1 MNNNTLLD
9 NSNEE
14 LMMCNVLK
22 KCISDDNFDEIM
34 IATGYWDLPGMVVIL
49 KELST
54 FLSREKVKLRIL
66 IGKEPLV
73 RTYQQK
79 YPQTRDDFPK
89 EYIEKE
95 IQELDL
101 KDEYQAVVELLLNH
115 CLDSE
120 TASKINIR
128 IYGQGEKEE
137 FLHAKCYIFKG
148 IGHALGIIGSSNF
161 TQKGLEGNAELNYI
175 ETDYKCVAFKK
186 DDECPNIK
194 GHISWFEEK
203 WSKSEPWN
211 KIFLEE
217 ILKKSPIGKVVEK
230 KRKEKEQTN
239 DISIELSPYHAY
251 LKLLINQWGDVI
263 DSTWKNNVESFIPD
277 NLMKLDYQIEA
288 VNQGFSIM
296 KKHGG
301 FILSDVV
308 GLGKTIVGILTI
320 KRFLSEADER
330 PRNVLI
336 VVPPAIKSSWEST
349 INDFDKVADDKITNR
364 ITFITTGSIGKLLNN
379 DENEDDD
386 NDIVTDVF
394 EEDLVSGDYG
404 LIIIDESHKFRNSDS
419 QMYKQL
425 DSVIA
430 NSQIQPY
437 VMLIS
442 ATPQNNRPA
451 DLKNQIFLFQREI
464 NNTTLDTIVG
474 RLLNTY
480 FVEKENQY
488 KELIKRT
495 NKFGKPKS
503 KEELISDNKKLIEL
517 SNDIREKVIEPL
529 VIRRTRTDIVKYFD
543 KDLKL
548 QNITFPKVVGPT
560 EIPYLMSGKL
570 SKLFYDTIEVIAPT
584 IDEMDLGL
592 TFDKE
597 GSLKYYRY
605 RAIEFLTNLEDRK
618 LYEKRN
624 LTVEATSQRLA
635 RIMQILLVKRLE
647 SSFAAFRIS
656 LKNLQHY
663 CQNMIDMLNDDC
675 VFICPDIDINS
686 IMGEYKCSVKAER
699 LKAYDEIRKKIDK
712 KKGNNREFKR
722 ADFSD
727 KYIIGL
733 EADKQL
739 IDELYLRWLEE
750 RYDPKLDKFKSLID
764 STFFSDINN
773 PLNPEQKKL
782 VIFTE
787 AIGTV
792 KELAESI
799 ENIGNHKTLAIT
811 SANRFEK
818 QEIIQ
823 ANFDANY
830 KGEKRNDYDIIITT
844 DVLAEGINLHRS
856 NVILNYDTPWNST
869 RLMQRM
875 GRVNRIG
882 SQEEFVHVY
891 NFFPSA
897 EGNVHIDLIHK
908 AHTKLQSF
916 HTLFGGDNQVFSH
929 NEEVLVHNLK
939 RHEFDDSETPF
950 MKYIDE
956 LKQFREK
963 HPETFVQ
970 LLNLPEGGY
979 SAKAAEQK
987 ELLCHVKTK
996 FKTGLFYSVNAE
1008 LLVNEISLLEIVK
1021 RMQCQETEKSLLPM
1035 SSIWNK
1041 QKEAAINEFRA
1052 FVNRTTRN
1060 ADLTKKTKE
1069 ADTILRSK
1077 ILGQY
1082 ADKLSKETVEMLSTA
1097 RSLVRNGDIQ
1107 LINAIID
1114 IDKKLEGTLFDS
1126 EENRILFIED
1136 FAIRRLKNIKTDAS
1150 KRLHSEPEVVLS
1162 MELR

>member
-1 MNNNTLLD
+1 MSSNTLLD

-22 KCISDDNFDEIM
+22 KSMSDENFDEIM
-34 IATGYWDLPGMVVIL
+34 IATGYWDLPGMAIIL
-49 KELST
+49 KELDS
-54 FLSREKVKLRIL
+54 FLSRKNSKLQIL

-79 YPQTRDDFPK
+79 NPQTRDDFPK

-95 IQELDL
+95 IRELDL
-101 KDEYQAVVELLLNH
+101 KDEYQAVVELILNH

-120 TASKINIR
+120 VDSKINIR
-128 IYGQGEKEE
+128 IYGQGEKEN

-148 IGHALGIIGSSNF
+148 NGHALGIIGSSNF

-203 WSKSEPWN
+203 WRQSEPWN

-230 KRKEKEQTN
+230 KLKEKEQTTTL
-239 DISIELSPYHAY
+239 SVELSPYHAY

-263 DSTWKNNVESFIPD
+263 DNAWKNNVESFIPD
-277 NLMKLDYQIEA
+277 NIMKLDYQIEA

-320 KRFLSEADER
+320 KRFLLEADER

-336 VVPPAIKSSWEST
+336 VVPPAIKSSWESS
-349 INDFDKVADDKITNR
+349 INDFDKDADDKIANR

-379 DENEDDD
+379 DDDD
-386 NDIVTDVF
+386 FETDVF
-394 EEDLVSGDYG
+394 EEDLESGDYG
-404 LIIIDESHKFRNSDS
+404 LIIIDESHKFRNSES

-503 KEELISDNKKLIEL
+503 KEELSNDNNKLIEL

-529 VIRRTRTDIVKYFD
+529 VIRRTRTDVVKYFD

-570 SKLFYDTIEVIAPT
+570 SKLFYDTIEFIAPT
-584 IDEMDLGL
+584 IDDMDLGV
-592 TFDKE
+592 TVDKE

-605 RAIEFLTNLEDRK
+605 RAIEFLINHEDRK

-624 LTVEATSQRLA
+624 LTVELTSQRLA

-656 LKNLQHY
+656 LKNLQRY
-663 CQNMIDMLNDDC
+663 CQNMIDMLYDDC
-675 VFICPDIDINS
+675 IFICPDIDINS
-686 IMGEYKCSVKAER
+686 IMGEYKCTVKAER

-722 ADFSD
+722 TDFSD
-727 KYIIGL
+727 KYILGL

-739 IDELYLRWLEE
+739 IDELHLRWLEE

-773 PLNPEQKKL
+773 PRNPKQKKL
-782 VIFTE
+782 VIFSE
-787 AIGTV
+787 AIETV

-799 ENIGNHKTLAIT
+799 ENIGNHKVLAIT
-811 SANRFEK
+811 SDNRVEK

-830 KGEKRNDYDIIITT
+830 KGEKKNDYDIIITT

-856 NVILNYDTPWNST
+856 NIILNYDTPWNST

-891 NFFPSA
+891 NFFPSD

-939 RHEFDDSETPF
+939 QHEFDDSETPF
-950 MKYIDE
+950 MKYIAE
-956 LKQFREK
+956 LKEFREK
-963 HPETFVQ
+963 YPETFVQ
-970 LLNLPEGGY
+970 LLNLSEGGY
-979 SAKAAEQK
+979 SAKEAEQK

-1008 LLVNEISLLEIVK
+1008 LLVTEIPLLEIIK
-1021 RMQCQETEKSLLPM
+1021 RMQCLDTEESLLPM
-1035 SSIWNK
+1035 SNNWNK

-1052 FVNRTTRN
+1052 FINRTTRN

-1069 ADTILRSK
+1069 ADSILRSK
-1077 ILGQY
+1077 ILGKY
-1082 ADKLSKETVEMLSTA
+1082 ADKLSKETVDLLSIA
-1097 RSLVRNGDIQ
+1097 RSLVKNGDIQ

-1114 IDKKLEGTLFDS
+1114 IDKKLGTLFDS

-1136 FAIRRLKNIKTDAS
+1136 FAARRLKNIKNDTS